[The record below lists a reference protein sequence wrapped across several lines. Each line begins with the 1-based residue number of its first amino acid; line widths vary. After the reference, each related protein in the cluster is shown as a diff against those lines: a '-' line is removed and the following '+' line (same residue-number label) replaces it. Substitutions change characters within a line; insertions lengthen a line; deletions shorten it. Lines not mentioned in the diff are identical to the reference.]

1 MQFVEKMQIYSKK
14 RILRERFL
22 PLVNVDLRRSLVRNG
37 FFVFSK
43 FGEHEF
49 RRQLFQGERTGLA
62 IRLRI
67 GPLQREQRSRL
78 FREQNELVDDQI
90 SWKYRLDLITIPCQ
104 IQRHFVRKFKVPGL
118 SVSEVEHGVNL
129 LLLSEYFA
137 ARMTQENDV
146 TIATCKDGH
155 VGLRMLQVEAFGHC
169 RRFVQEFSGGSL
181 TLVDRCLHGGLHSI
195 LETLDSATKP
205 IFTYSSCSKF

>member
-43 FGEHEF
+43 VGEHEF

-90 SWKYRLDLITIPCQ
+90 S
-104 IQRHFVRKFKVPGL
+104 
-118 SVSEVEHGVNL
+118 
-129 LLLSEYFA
+129 
-137 ARMTQENDV
+137 
-146 TIATCKDGH
+146 
-155 VGLRMLQVEAFGHC
+155 
-169 RRFVQEFSGGSL
+169 
-181 TLVDRCLHGGLHSI
+181 
-195 LETLDSATKP
+195 
-205 IFTYSSCSKF
+205 